1 MLIVDNVQYTLYST
15 SNEDELET
23 FVEKQAERI
32 FGQDSLYFSVKTKLK
47 SLGGVGSIP
56 DAYAITLTKPQNWFL
71 VEIELSSHS
80 LFNHIVP
87 QLNKFVQ
94 GLNDPNS
101 RRNIVEALY
110 NEIKNDPVL
119 EAIVKEKIGSGE
131 IFRFLSSTIDKPP
144 ILIVIIDEK
153 TRELEEACSSI
164 PISDKRVVEFKIYK
178 RNDAGIKNA
187 FIFDS
192 IIRKKSVTPVLST
205 KSPIGSITP
214 QPEYAKPILEALVE
228 LGGGG
233 KVKEVLEIVHDK
245 MKNRLTKADL
255 ETVPSGGE
263 KRWSNHVKWERFAL
277 KSDGYLKS
285 ESPRGV
291 WEISEKGRKFLKEIN
306 P

>member
-23 FVEKQAERI
+23 FIEKQAERI
-32 FGQDSLYFSVKTKLK
+32 FGRDSLYFSVKTKLK

-56 DAYAITLTKPQNWFL
+56 DAYAITLTKPQNWYL
-71 VEIELSSHS
+71 VEVELSSHS
-80 LFNHIVP
+80 IFNHIVP

-94 GLNDPNS
+94 GLNDPSS

-110 NEIKNDPVL
+110 NEIKKDPVL
-119 EAIVKEKIGSGE
+119 EASVRKNIGSGE

-144 ILIVIIDEK
+144 ILVVIIDEK

-164 PISDKRVVEFKIYK
+164 PISDKRIIEFKIYQ
-178 RNDAGIKNA
+178 RNDAAIKNA

-192 IIRKKSVTPVLST
+192 IIGKKKVSLASST
-205 KSPIGSITP
+205 KSPTGLITR

-233 KVKEVLEIVHDK
+233 RVKEVLAIVYDK
-245 MKNRLTKADL
+245 MKHRLTPADL
-255 ETVPSGGE
+255 ETVPSGRE

-277 KSDGYLKS
+277 KKEGYLKS
-285 ESPRGV
+285 DSPFGV
-291 WEISEKGRKFLKEIN
+291 WEISDKGRTYLKN
-306 P
+306 L